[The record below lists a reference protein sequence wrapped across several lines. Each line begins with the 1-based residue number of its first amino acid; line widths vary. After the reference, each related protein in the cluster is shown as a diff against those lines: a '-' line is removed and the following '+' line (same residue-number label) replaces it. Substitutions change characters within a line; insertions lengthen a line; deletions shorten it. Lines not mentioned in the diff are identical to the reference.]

1 LAEKRFI
8 MQSVV
13 RRRSTQVKPGHKGK
27 KCLRGQPLLYD
38 EIKTPFKATL
48 TPTAINWWNTL
59 AKAEGCSISEAIER
73 AARGTLE
80 TADMVKLETLVHRE
94 K

>member
-1 LAEKRFI
+1 

-38 EIKTPFKATL
+38 ETKNPFKATL
-48 TPTAINWWNTL
+48 TPTAISWWNAL

-73 AARGTLE
+73 TARGTLQ
-80 TADMVKLETLVHRE
+80 TVHMVGLEN
-94 K
+94 